1 MSDVAVEI
9 VEEQPSAPTDTIS
22 EETVLNSVENEQSSP
37 AADVSAEATASS
49 CDSNTEQADKADDND
64 DLQTLVGKH
73 IDKSVAEHMVTL
85 FKAGIVKLADLDE
98 RTLEFIVGMRPEHS
112 CYVLKQFGEMSLY
125 GVKNRAAYLSALLK
139 HFRDRVK
146 AFGVEASLGRPMV
159 SGPKEED
166 VKALIERTEYPLEVT
181 IGQRKYG
188 GPPPD
193 YDGPIPGAGCEIYV
207 GKIPRT
213 VFETE
218 LVPLFEQCGKL
229 YDVRVMMDPVSGT
242 GKGYAFVTFMDRTA
256 AAAAAKKFEGY
267 EIKPGKRLRVN
278 VSVANTRLFVGNIP
292 KSKGKEEILEE
303 FSKVAGTLIVA
314 ARKERPRVTNIVDV
328 VMYSYPNDPVNKK
341 NRGFCFLDFVD
352 HKSASQAKRRLG
364 NSRFRPWNME
374 VVIEWA
380 ETQDLLAE
388 LDDSKNKT
396 LYIRP
401 VKESITEDILKEE
414 FSKYG
419 NVERVKRIKDYAFV
433 HFSERDEAVKA
444 MENMKGHELDG
455 VPCEISFAKPATEKT
470 KRKKD
475 GPMMRSNPVGELHR
489 VEPFIRP
496 FERPSFRPRPQ
507 SIFSGTYI
515 VVPVGSGF
523 GNVFMSGYEAGQYN
537 DACRVPMYGTQ
548 PMHGRPFM
556 LHTPPSVPMN
566 NDMRFRSP
574 MGPPFGGPNMPGC
587 FPRPGIAV
595 GPMRASGGPLNMRGS
610 GGRGFKRKMP
620 VTSPSSGSKRRDW
633 SYAKRY

>member
-1 MSDVAVEI
+1 MSDDAAIEV
-9 VEEQPSAPTDTIS
+9 VEEPSAPADTVT
-22 EETVLNSVENEQSSP
+22 EETVSNSVENEESSQT
-37 AADVSAEATASS
+37 ADVSGEATVSS
-49 CDSNTEQADKADDND
+49 SDAANTEQVDEDKD
-64 DLQTLVGKH
+64 DLQTLVSKH
-73 IDKSVAEHMVTL
+73 IDQSVAENMVAL
-85 FKAGIVKLADLDE
+85 FKADIVKLADLDE
-98 RTLEFIVGMRPEHS
+98 RTLEFIVGMRPEHA
-112 CYVLKQFGEMSLY
+112 CYVLKQFGQMSLY

-166 VKALIERTEYPLEVT
+166 VKALVERTEYPLEVT

-188 GPPPD
+188 GPPPG

-303 FSKVAGTLIVA
+303 FSKVAG
-314 ARKERPRVTNIVDV
+314 VTNIVDV

-433 HFSERDEAVKA
+433 HFSEREEAVKA

-455 VPCEISFAKPATEKT
+455 VPCEISFAKPAAEKA

-475 GPMMRSNPVGELHR
+475 GPMTRANPGGELHR

-496 FERPSFRPRPQ
+496 FERPTFRPRPQ
-507 SIFSGTYI
+507 SIFSGFS
-515 VVPVGSGF
+515 PNQPMGSGF
-523 GNVFMSGYEAGQYN
+523 GNAFMGGYETGQYN
-537 DACRVPMYGTQ
+537 DACSMPMYGPQ
-548 PMHGRPFM
+548 AMHGRPFM

-574 MGPPFGGPNMPGC
+574 MGPPFGGLNMPGC
-587 FPRPGIAV
+587 FPRPGIPV

-620 VTSPSSGSKRRDW
+620 VSSPSSGSKRRDW